1 MGDEAAAKKDKTV
14 AKRNFTRAHRELC
27 EAIDD
32 DDDEELVKEKYG
44 LLTKKWANIQE
55 NYESWMKFQADYD
68 DEEVERDEIWLNGLE
83 RMKIMLMHSRIKR
96 KHRGFKKVIP
106 KR

>member
-44 LLTKKWANIQE
+44 LLTKKWANVQE
-55 NYESWMKFQADYD
+55 NYESSMKFLRQ
-68 DEEVERDEIWLNGLE
+68 ITMMKTLNG
-83 RMKIMLMHSRIKR
+83 MKSSSMI
-96 KHRGFKKVIP
+96 
-106 KR
+106 